1 MRRSVTRFPNS
12 EEQACLSLP
21 TSSKNLVQSL
31 VTSRGRGADQL
42 MGHQDG
48 QFDDNLF
55 KESEKDSPPSSTV
68 DKAHG
73 QASGGPVQAQMD
85 RERPSGQIEDNRKYQ
100 PEFQQPVKGS
110 TYPTERGPH
119 QDPPAARYSG
129 QQPSPEGTTYP
140 TERGPHRDSPAAR
153 YSDQQP
159 SPAQG
164 TTYPA
169 ERGPHRDPPAARYSG
184 QQPLPRTSGRGRG
197 EASVIQGTHYP
208 HGTAYNQQ
216 AGSTYAVEAANKPHR
231 QHSSEPL
238 PSSLS
243 ERSSDPSLPEPYGR
257 PGQFSLNPSIKSVNE
272 STLFAPNEKY
282 IGEDINHE
290 IQHEAKRAQK
300 DRGEILHA
308 DSETDEQD
316 WPFDPNLT
324 CPKCKVVFRR
334 GQIREYRYHV
344 DECEV

>member
-1 MRRSVTRFPNS
+1 MGKSVTRFPNS
-12 EEQACLSLP
+12 EEQDCLSLP
-21 TSSKNLVQSL
+21 ASSKNLVQSV

-55 KESEKDSPPSSTV
+55 KESEKDSPPGSTV

-100 PEFQQPVKGS
+100 PEFQQPPPSKGT
-110 TYPTERGPH
+110 TYPREKAPH

-129 QQPSPEGTTYP
+129 QHPPPEGTTYP

-164 TTYPA
+164 ATYPA

-184 QQPLPRTSGRGRG
+184 QQPLPRISGRGRG
-197 EASVIQGTHYP
+197 EASVIQGTHYL
-208 HGTAYNQQ
+208 HSTAYYQQ
-216 AGSTYAVEAANKPHR
+216 VGSTHAMEAANKPYR
-231 QHSSEPL
+231 QHSSESD
-238 PSSLS
+238 PSPLS
-243 ERSSDPSLPEPYGR
+243 ERSSDP
-257 PGQFSLNPSIKSVNE
+257 N
-272 STLFAPNEKY
+272 
-282 IGEDINHE
+282 
-290 IQHEAKRAQK
+290 
-300 DRGEILHA
+300 
-308 DSETDEQD
+308 
-316 WPFDPNLT
+316 
-324 CPKCKVVFRR
+324 
-334 GQIREYRYHV
+334 
-344 DECEV
+344 